1 MRAHVLV
8 QPGKIELRELPRPQP
23 GPDDVV
29 LRVRAALTCGT
40 DIKAFVRGHPKFPM
54 PTRFGHEFS
63 GEIAALGKNVRG
75 FHEGDAVMATP
86 SGPCGGCFYC
96 RRGQENLC
104 ETLMQTMVLGAYAD
118 YVHLPS
124 RVVRTNLFVKPKA
137 ITFPV
142 AALLEPLA
150 CVLHGLD
157 FVSLR
162 PDDTV
167 VLIGAG
173 AISLLHLLALRAR
186 GIDNVYVIGRSPQR
200 AAFAQRLGCKGVLL
214 GGIDAA
220 RRHILE
226 CTANRGA
233 DIAIECTGQLEVW
246 EAAPS
251 LVRRGGTVVFFG
263 GCSPGT
269 HVPIDTQRFHYDE
282 LRLLS
287 PFHFTPRAVQAARAL
302 LESESFDAAALISG
316 EYCLEALPDALVAH
330 QRGEGIK
337 FAILP

>member
-1 MRAHVLV
+1 MRAYVLV
-8 QPGKIELRELPRPQP
+8 QPGKVELRELPRPQP
-23 GPDDVV
+23 GADDVV
-29 LRVRAALTCGT
+29 IRVRAALTCGT

-54 PTRFGHEFS
+54 PTLFGHELS

-86 SGPCGGCFYC
+86 TGPCGACFYC
-96 RRGQENLC
+96 GRGQENLC
-104 ETLMQTMVLGAYAD
+104 DTIMQTMVLGAYAD
-118 YVHLPS
+118 YVRLPS
-124 RVVRTNLFVKPKA
+124 RVVRTNLFAKPQA
-137 ITFPV
+137 MSFPV
-142 AALLEPLA
+142 AALLDPLS
-150 CVLHGLD
+150 CVIHGLEL
-157 FVSLR
+157 VTVR

-186 GIDNVYVIGRSPQR
+186 GNDNVYVIGRSPQR

-214 GGIDAA
+214 GGIEAA
-220 RRHILE
+220 RQHVLDR
-226 CTANRGA
+226 TGNRGA
-233 DIAIECTGQLEVW
+233 DIIIECTGQLEVW

-251 LVRRGGTVVFFG
+251 LVRRGGTVIFFG

-269 HVPIDTQRFHYDE
+269 HVPIDTQRFHYDG

-287 PFHFTPRAVQAARAL
+287 PFHSTPRAVRAAREL
-302 LESESFDAAALISG
+302 LVSESFNAAALITG
-316 EYCLEALPDALVAH
+316 EYRLDALSDALVAH
-330 QRGEGIK
+330 LRGEGIK